1 MAHIDGTTVHDP
13 GARAARAAAT
23 ALAVQRFLDTDL
35 DRLLAERAGAD
46 PMPAMLALFH
56 RTAAGVPA
64 YAAFLRERGIDPASV
79 RTADD
84 WRRLPRMTK
93 PDYFRR
99 HPLPALCRGGDL
111 SACDMVAVSSGST
124 GEPTLWPRAL
134 GDELA
139 VAARFEQVFRDSF
152 CADQR
157 TTLAVV
163 CFPLGTWVG
172 GMFTA
177 AACRHLAAKGY
188 PITVVTPGNHRA
200 EILRVVDALGARFD
214 QTVLLGYPPFLKD
227 VVDAGIVDG
236 FAWRAQPIRLVLA
249 GEVISEE
256 WRDLMAERL
265 GMADP
270 ARDTASLYG
279 TADAGVLGN
288 ETPLSIAIRRFLS
301 RDPAAAREVFGQAR
315 LPTLVQVDPFERFF
329 EASDGTLTFSADGGI
344 PLIRYHIADEG
355 GIWPHAALIA
365 RLREFG
371 FDAEAEAR
379 RGGARGIR
387 PLPFVHVF
395 GRSQFA
401 VSYYG
406 ANVFPDIVTIGLE
419 QPAIRELVTGKFVL
433 EVREDDD
440 RNRAL
445 WIAVELSAAGAGAP
459 PGPLA
464 DAVAE
469 AIRASLVAR
478 SSEFA
483 SYVPAARQVPRI
495 TLWPT
500 GHPEYFPVGVKHR
513 YSRPPPARG

>member
-1 MAHIDGTTVHDP
+1 MLT
-13 GARAARAAAT
+13 
-23 ALAVQRFLDTDL
+23 LQRFVATDL
-35 DRLLAERAGAD
+35 DRLLTERAGGD
-46 PMPAMLALFH
+46 PLPAMLELFR

-79 RTADD
+79 RGADG
-84 WRRLPRMTK
+84 WRRLPLMTK
-93 PDYFRR
+93 PDYFHR

-111 SACDMVAVSSGST
+111 AACDMVAVSSGST

-152 CADQR
+152 RADQR

-177 AACRHLAAKGY
+177 AACRHVAAKGHRLM
-188 PITVVTPGNHRA
+188 VVTPGNNRA
-200 EILRVVDALGARFD
+200 EILRVVGALGRQFD

-227 VVDAGIVDG
+227 VVDAGIADG
-236 FAWRAQPIRLVLA
+236 FAWRDQPIRLVLA
-249 GEVISEE
+249 GEVISED

-265 GMADP
+265 GMTDV

-288 ETPLSIAIRRFLS
+288 ETPLSIAIRRFLA
-301 RDPAAAREVFGQAR
+301 RDPAAARAVFGQAR
-315 LPTLVQVDPFERFF
+315 LPTLVQFDPFERFF
-329 EASDGTLTFSADGGI
+329 EEHDGTLVFSADGGI
-344 PLIRYHIADEG
+344 PLVRYHIADEG
-355 GIWPHAALIA
+355 GIWPYAQLIA
-365 RLREFG
+365 RLGELG

-379 RGGARGIR
+379 RGGDRGIR

-406 ANVFPDIVTIGLE
+406 ANVFPDTVIIGLE
-419 QPAIRELVTGKFVL
+419 QPAIRERVTGKFVL

-445 WIAVELSAAGAGAP
+445 WIAVELSPAGSQAA
-459 PGPLA
+459 PGPLGDQIA
-464 DAVAE
+464 A
-469 AIRASLVAR
+469 AILASLLR
-478 SSEFA
+478 LNSEFA
-483 SYVPAARQVPRI
+483 HYVPAARQRPRI

-513 YSRPPPARG
+513 YSRPPASR